1 MADYYKILGL
11 KEAASAAEI
20 KSAYRRLARERHPD
34 VNGGSQ
40 RAAREFALI
49 SQAYRTLGDPERRN
63 QYDAA
68 RRRRRL
74 ASFTP
79 SSDNPYLARM
89 RTVAA
94 QARMDRAVDRL
105 FALDR
110 SENMAFQRVV
120 YPTVALLLSAFLA
133 ALLRPYFWRGSGVVG
148 RCILCALFI
157 AGLCHLWSRL
167 KFGLARLSAASTGG
181 LEASSG
187 SGRHAT
193 PFKTIV
199 TIALAAACSF
209 GIGLFISSHVQ
220 YIILQQFPFFFDTQ
234 IHPELLLYPPIC
246 VLVIDT
252 LHSLALKLDV

>member
-11 KEAASAAEI
+11 KESASAAEI

-40 RAAREFALI
+40 RSAREFAAI
-49 SQAYRTLGDPERRN
+49 SLAYRTLGDPERRT

-68 RRRRRL
+68 RQRRRL
-74 ASFTP
+74 ASFAP
-79 SSDNPYLARM
+79 SPNNPYLARM

-94 QARMDRAVDRL
+94 QARMDRAMDRL

-110 SENMAFQRVV
+110 SENLAFQRVV
-120 YPTVALLLSAFLA
+120 YPIVALLFSAFLA

-157 AGLCHLWSRL
+157 AGLSHLWGRL
-167 KFGLARLSAASTGG
+167 NFGLSRISAASAGKAKENGG
-181 LEASSG
+181 T
-187 SGRHAT
+187 GRHTT
-193 PFKTIV
+193 PLKTIV

-209 GIGLFISSHVQ
+209 AIGLFISSQVQ
-220 YIILQQFPFFFDTQ
+220 YVILQQFPFFFDSQ
-234 IHPELLLYPPIC
+234 IHLELLLYPPIC
-246 VLVIDT
+246 VLIIDT
-252 LHSLALKLDV
+252 LHSLALRLDI